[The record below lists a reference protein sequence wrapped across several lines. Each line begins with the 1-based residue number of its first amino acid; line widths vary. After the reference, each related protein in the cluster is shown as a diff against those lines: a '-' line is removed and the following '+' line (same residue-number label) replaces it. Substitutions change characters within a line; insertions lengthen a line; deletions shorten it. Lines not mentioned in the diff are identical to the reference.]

1 MKPNEKENALS
12 AFSGE
17 TLTEMGMENI
27 EGGGL
32 IEGTANKSCPT
43 NNCQLGNCAGGCGV
57 EKIQEAPSLGDPIVQ
72 P

>member
-27 EGGGL
+27 EGGKL
-32 IEGTANKSCPT
+32 ADLNVNKCGST
-43 NNCQLGNCAGGCGV
+43 DNCGGCNSVPGCSCTIKTEPTETSV
-57 EKIQEAPSLGDPIVQ
+57 V
-72 P
+72 